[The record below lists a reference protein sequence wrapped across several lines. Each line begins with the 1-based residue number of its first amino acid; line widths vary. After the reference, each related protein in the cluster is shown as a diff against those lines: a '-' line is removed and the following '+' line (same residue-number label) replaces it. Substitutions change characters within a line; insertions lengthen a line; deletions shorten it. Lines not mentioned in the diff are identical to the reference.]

1 MQRALLVRRIADKE
15 AEARSLDT
23 AIDAAVRPATKR
35 TDLARVDRLLADH
48 LDRFG
53 EVMRGDVVRA
63 RRALQQLLVE
73 RIRFTP
79 INIPNVQRTYRLEAT
94 LSLAGMLDLDGRSRG
109 HVPDGI

>member
-1 MQRALLVRRIADKE
+1 MAL
-15 AEARSLDT
+15 
-23 AIDAAVRPATKR
+23 DAAVRPTTKP
-35 TDLARVDRLLADH
+35 TDLARVDQLLADQ
-48 LDRFG
+48 LDRFS
-53 EVMRGDVVRA
+53 EMMRGDVVRA

-94 LSLAGMLDLDGRSRG
+94 LSLGGMLDLDGRSRG